1 MTLNDTLYWTV
12 WSNRAAL
19 DHPDLFSTEGRVSG
33 NLCRQGCCGR
43 KKGLISDLNFH
54 KL

>member
-1 MTLNDTLYWTV
+1 MTLNDTLYRTV
-12 WSNRAAL
+12 WSNHAAL

-33 NLCRQGCCGR
+33 NLPTGLLWR